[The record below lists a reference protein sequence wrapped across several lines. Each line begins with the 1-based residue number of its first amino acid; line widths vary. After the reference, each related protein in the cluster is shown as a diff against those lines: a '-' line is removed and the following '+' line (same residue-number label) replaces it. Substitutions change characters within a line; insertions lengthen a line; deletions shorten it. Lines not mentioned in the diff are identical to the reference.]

1 MAPKQIIMRLVLI
14 FLVLSNTAICQV
26 TGVAEKNTIDS
37 IISYSGNKI
46 VFIDFYTVWCGPCKR
61 MDKEVLADKSVSRLV
76 DSTFILLKVD
86 AEKGYGISLSKKYN
100 VTSYPTY
107 VFLNSNATPVYK
119 INGYMPKADFLTQL
133 GFAISESKEK
143 ITIEELDSLYHTNK
157 RNTPFLYQYLDRR
170 TRLRLDNSDLLD
182 SYISLLPESERSTIE
197 NLQLI
202 TNNGD
207 RKSKSLQ
214 IGPSLDVLISNS
226 DKLRQLKNAYNLR
239 FYIENAKQKTLK
251 KAIEFKNDSLLNL
264 VVKTTG
270 SGDIFDN
277 AFTIRL
283 EYFSKTDDIASY
295 AKTAF
300 AFVKDSLEKYDI
312 AKMTA
317 MDSSV
322 LAEILN
328 SDEYKN
334 AKETELAEVRSEYKH
349 TQSVRFVR
357 LYNSM
362 NDFLVK
368 NTTDKNTLLRMK
380 KWAQFSLRIC
390 SLDKTYFKFLYP
402 HALNTYAKITYQLN
416 EKQVAVASQQKAIF
430 YGSKNEDD
438 EDVVAYQLEL
448 KKMLSNKRIF

>member
-1 MAPKQIIMRLVLI
+1 MRLLLI
-14 FLVLSNTAICQV
+14 FLLMSNTAICQV
-26 TGVAEKNTIDS
+26 ESLAEKNSIDS
-37 IISYSGNKI
+37 IISNPGDKI
-46 VFIDFYTVWCGPCKR
+46 VFIDFYTAWCGPCKR
-61 MDKEVLADKSVSRLV
+61 MDKEVLAEKSVSRLI

-86 AEKGYGISLSKKYN
+86 AEKGYGIALSKKYN

-107 VFLNSNATPVYK
+107 VFLNSNASPVYK
-119 INGYMPKADFLTQL
+119 INGYMPKSDFLTQL

-143 ITIEELDSLYHTNK
+143 ITIDELDSLYYKNK
-157 RNTPFLYQYLDRR
+157 NNAPFLYQYLDRR

-182 SYISLLPESERSTIE
+182 SYISLLPETERSTIE
-197 NLQLI
+197 NIQLI

-226 DKLRQLKNAYNLR
+226 DKLRQVKNAYNLR

-251 KAIEFKNDSLLNL
+251 KAIELKSDSLLNL

-277 AFTIRL
+277 EFTVRL
-283 EYFSKTDDIASY
+283 EYYSKINDITSY
-295 AKTAF
+295 ANTAF
-300 AFVKDSLEKYDI
+300 AFGKDSLDKYDI
-312 AKMTA
+312 ARMTA

-328 SDEYKN
+328 SEEYRN
-334 AKETELAEVRSEYKH
+334 SKESELAEVRSEYKH

-368 NTTDKNTLLRMK
+368 NTTNKNSLSGIK
-380 KWAQFSLRIC
+380 KWAQLSLRIC
-390 SLDKTYFKFLYP
+390 NLDKTYFRFLYP
-402 HALNTYAKITYQLN
+402 HALNTYAKIMYQLN
-416 EKQVAVASQQKAIF
+416 EKQAAIASQQKAIF

-438 EDVVAYQLEL
+438 EDVVVYKSQL
-448 KKMLSNKRIF
+448 KKMLSNKPIF